1 MLDTPANADAR
12 SIEISDSAAR
22 RIAQL
27 VESENNTALMLRV
40 IVSGGGCSGFQY
52 GFTLDESRNDE
63 DVVFESN
70 GVRVVVD
77 DLSLDLLQGS
87 RLEYVDEL
95 IGSFFKLENPNAA
108 STCGC
113 GSSFSV

>member
-1 MLDTPANADAR
+1 MPDTPLAAGER
-12 SIEISDSAAR
+12 RIEISDSAAR
-22 RIAQL
+22 RIALL
-27 VESENNTALMLRV
+27 VEAEDNSALMLRV
-40 IVSGGGCSGFQY
+40 TVSGGGCSGFQY
-52 GFTLDESRNDE
+52 SFSLDATKADD
-63 DVVFESN
+63 DVVFENN

-77 DLSLDLLQGS
+77 DTSLDLVQGA

-113 GSSFSV
+113 GSSFAI

>member
-1 MLDTPANADAR
+1 MPDTPANADAR
-12 SIEISDSAAR
+12 SIEIADSAAR
-22 RIAQL
+22 RITQL

-40 IVSGGGCSGFQY
+40 TVSGGGCSGFQY
-52 GFTLDESRNDE
+52 AFTLDESRSDD

-70 GVRVVVD
+70 GVRVIID

-113 GSSFSV
+113 GSSFAI